1 MINPE
6 IDIARKFPDRIC
18 SKSINKRP
26 IKPVMIAPKPV
37 VPNAGIFGF
46 ALKRTK
52 YRPSDI
58 AVNNPQTVPNTILPS
73 GAFNTLLGSVTTII
87 IPIRQKIEAYIVGF
101 FNFSFKIIREKNA
114 ANNGPVAIQNKINA
128 TDELTIPSVKKNRT
142 SCLN

>member
-6 IDIARKFPDRIC
+6 IEIARKFPARIC
-18 SKSINKRP
+18 SKSMNKRP

-87 IPIRQKIEAYIVGF
+87 IPIRQKIEAYIVGL

-128 TDELTIPSVKKNRT
+128 TDELTIPSVKKT
-142 SCLN
+142 EPDA